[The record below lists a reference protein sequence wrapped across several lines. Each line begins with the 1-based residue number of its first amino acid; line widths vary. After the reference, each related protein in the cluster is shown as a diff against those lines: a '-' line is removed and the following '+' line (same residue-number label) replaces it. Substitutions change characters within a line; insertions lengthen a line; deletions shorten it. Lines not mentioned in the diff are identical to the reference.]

1 MGLGL
6 GVVLPLA
13 VLEAALSLMGMVL
26 GVLFVVC
33 FGFLYVFLCASLG
46 FVVDVLGAGAA
57 FVTLLAW
64 AGGIPTWP
72 HCRD

>member
-1 MGLGL
+1 MGLGQ
-6 GVVLPLA
+6 GVVLALA

-33 FGFLYVFLCASLG
+33 FGFRFGFLCVSLG
-46 FVVDVLGAGAA
+46 FVVDVLGARAA

-64 AGGIPTWP
+64 AGGMPTWP